1 MLITSFTSK
10 SGNNISI
17 ESPYKIV
24 CRGVKT
30 SSTAKKTICHKLE
43 KQFSQLAGK
52 IDKKPNSFIKRI
64 KASKV

>member
-1 MLITSFTSK
+1 MLVTSFVSK

-17 ESPYKIV
+17 ESPYTIV

-30 SSTAKKTICHKLE
+30 SSTVKKTICHKVE

-52 IDKKPNSFIKRI
+52 IDKKSNGFIKRI